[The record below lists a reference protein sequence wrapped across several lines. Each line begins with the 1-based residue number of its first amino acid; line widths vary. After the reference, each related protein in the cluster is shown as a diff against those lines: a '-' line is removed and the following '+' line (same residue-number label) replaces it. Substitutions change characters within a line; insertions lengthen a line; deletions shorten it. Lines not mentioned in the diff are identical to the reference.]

1 MVDSDV
7 KKIDTSEGTWVVV
20 VGSGPAGLTAA
31 IYLARSNTH
40 VLVIDGPTPGGQL
53 TTTTDVDNFPGFPGG
68 ITGPE
73 LMSRMREQ
81 ASRLG
86 VHFSSETVVGA
97 RLSRFPI
104 ELDLS
109 DEMGEQRTIVAQA
122 VVVSS
127 GATAKLLGIENESSL
142 MGAGVSACATC
153 DGFFY
158 QDKDVAV
165 VGGGD
170 TAMEEAMFLTRFA
183 RSVTLVH
190 RRDGF
195 SASPAM
201 LERAQKNPKI
211 TWKLFKVVEQIH
223 GSVQEGL
230 QRVTLRDPR
239 DNALSE
245 LEVDGLFIAIGHT
258 PNTGPFSEQLACDEQ
273 GYILTVDRSTAT
285 SMRGVF
291 ACGDVSDPHYRQ
303 AITAAGTGCMA
314 ALDAYNYLASLS

>member
-1 MVDSDV
+1 MSDIEKMV
-7 KKIDTSEGTWVVV
+7 DTSEGVWAVV

-31 IYLARSNTH
+31 IYLARSNTN

-53 TTTTDVDNFPGFPGG
+53 MTTTDVENFPGFPEG

-73 LMSRMREQ
+73 LMTRMRDQ
-81 ASRLG
+81 AIRLG
-86 VHFSSETVVGA
+86 VHFSSESVVGA

-104 ELDLS
+104 ELDLA
-109 DEMGEQRTIVAQA
+109 DNIGNERTIVAQS

-127 GATAKLLGIENESSL
+127 GATAKLLGIENESKL

-170 TAMEEAMFLTRFA
+170 TAMEEAIFLTRFA

-195 SASPAM
+195 SASAAM
-201 LERAQKNPKI
+201 VERAQKNPKI
-211 TWKLFKVVEQIH
+211 SWNLFKVVEQIH
-223 GSVQEGL
+223 GSVQDGL
-230 QRVTLRDPR
+230 QRVTLRDTR
-239 DNALSE
+239 DNSLSE
-245 LEVDGLFIAIGHT
+245 LKVDGLFIAIGHT
-258 PNTGPFSEQLACDEQ
+258 PNTGPFAEQLACDEQ
-273 GYILTVDRSTAT
+273 GYILTVNRSTAT

-291 ACGDVSDPHYRQ
+291 ACGDVSDPRYRQ
-303 AITAAGTGCMA
+303 AVTAAGTGCMA
-314 ALDAYNYLASLS
+314 ALDCYNYLESISV